1 MRLLGI
7 CAGLTAAIATPA
19 LATDVSFQGTLT
31 SVCTLAVPT
40 PGLLGLNANGELT
53 SEPPAGL
60 SAIVSVLSIGANRIV
75 VDPPVWAN
83 PPPDGYDATGE
94 DRLVSY
100 LGAAGLSLANQAF
113 TDTQTHVD
121 VNSLPVTALT
131 INAKVANPNG
141 FVAGDY
147 ALKVV
152 VTCEP

>member
-1 MRLLGI
+1 MRGFGI
-7 CAGLTAAIATPA
+7 IAGLVAAVATPA

-40 PGLLGLNANGELT
+40 PGLLGLNASGELT
-53 SEPPAGL
+53 SEPPTGL
-60 SAIVSVLSIGANRIV
+60 SAVVSVLSIGANRIV
-75 VDPPVWAN
+75 VDPPVWASA
-83 PPPDGYDATGE
+83 PPADYDAAGE

-100 LGAAGLSLANQAF
+100 LGAAGLSLANQGF
-113 TDTQTHVD
+113 TDAQTEVD

-131 INAKVANPNG
+131 VNAKVTNPNG